1 MQRIAS
7 LSALEILD
15 SRARPTIEVRCGL
28 EDGTVARAQVPSGAS
43 RGAAEAVELR
53 DGDPD
58 RYRGLGCLQA
68 AANVAG
74 PIAKALTGTR
84 LDQRQLDQALIE
96 LDGTANKSN
105 LGANALLGV
114 SLAFARA
121 SANSLQ
127 VPLYEYFASLIERPA
142 EVLPRLTVNLFS
154 GGKHAGGQVPLQDVL
169 IVPARAT
176 SIAQG
181 LEQIVATYEAAA
193 DLIAK
198 RYNARRLTADEGG
211 LAPPFNSVREMFDTS
226 VAAIEAAGLK
236 PGRDIAL
243 AVDVAASHFYT
254 DGKYYFGETPL
265 DPPGMIEALVD
276 LVENYPIVSLED
288 GLAEDDWSHWPKL
301 CAHIKRQA
309 LTLGD
314 DLLCTNPQR
323 ITRAAETGAC
333 NALLLKANQI
343 GTLTEAAQA
352 YKLARDAGWKVT
364 VSARS
369 GETEDDWLADLAVGW
384 AGDQIKVGS
393 VSQSERLAKYNRL
406 LTIENETGRPVAPWP
421 QPQLHR
427 EIRGR

>member
-1 MQRIAS
+1 
-7 LSALEILD
+7 
-15 SRARPTIEVRCGL
+15 
-28 EDGTVARAQVPSGAS
+28 
-43 RGAAEAVELR
+43 
-53 DGDPD
+53 
-58 RYRGLGCLQA
+58 
-68 AANVAG
+68 
-74 PIAKALTGTR
+74 
-84 LDQRQLDQALIE
+84 
-96 LDGTANKSN
+96 
-105 LGANALLGV
+105 
-114 SLAFARA
+114 
-121 SANSLQ
+121 
-127 VPLYEYFASLIERPA
+127 
-142 EVLPRLTVNLFS
+142 
-154 GGKHAGGQVPLQDVL
+154 
-169 IVPARAT
+169 
-176 SIAQG
+176 
-181 LEQIVATYEAAA
+181 
-193 DLIAK
+193 
-198 RYNARRLTADEGG
+198 
-211 LAPPFNSVREMFDTS
+211 
-226 VAAIEAAGLK
+226 
-236 PGRDIAL
+236 
-243 AVDVAASHFYT
+243 
-254 DGKYYFGETPL
+254 
-265 DPPGMIEALVD
+265 MIEALVD

-364 VSARS
+364 ISARS